1 MLCLRAKPVYNGYSH
16 ARRTIALLYLY
27 RMYTFYLKTF
37 NSSAQLLIETVEL
50 DTRVTMLDDLQET
63 FTSLEV
69 FYL

>member
-1 MLCLRAKPVYNGYSH
+1 
-16 ARRTIALLYLY
+16 
-27 RMYTFYLKTF
+27 MYTFYLKTF